1 MFLYSPYVD
10 DTTLFGSDKDS
21 VIGVIDA
28 FGKFFAPFW
37 FKT

>member
-10 DTTLFGSDKDS
+10 DTTLFGSDEDS
-21 VIGVIDA
+21 VIDA